1 MKLEAMDT
9 FFSVRLPTYDEH
21 MLENVMGCRRG
32 YELMPDQLPTHIES
46 ILDLGCGTGLE
57 LKNIFER
64 FSRVTVTCVDLCEE
78 MLSRLL
84 AKYPDKSI
92 IPIKG
97 SYIARDFGNEVFDS
111 AISFQTM
118 HHMTMDVKLSVYKNI
133 FKSIKPGG
141 RYVECDYMVT
151 EQALQDELLE
161 SYVKL
166 KDENGITD
174 DGIYHYDIPC
184 TIDNQIKLMEQAGFK
199 NVEMVW
205 REGNTTMMVAY
216 KE

>member
-1 MKLEAMDT
+1 
-9 FFSVRLPTYDEH
+9 
-21 MLENVMGCRRG
+21 
-32 YELMPDQLPTHIES
+32 
-46 ILDLGCGTGLE
+46 
-57 LKNIFER
+57 
-64 FSRVTVTCVDLCEE
+64 
-78 MLSRLL
+78 
-84 AKYPDKSI
+84 
-92 IPIKG
+92 
-97 SYIARDFGNEVFDS
+97 
-111 AISFQTM
+111 
-118 HHMTMDVKLSVYKNI
+118 MTMDVKLSVYKNI

>member
-32 YELMPDQLPTHIES
+32 YELMPDQLPKHIES

-166 KDENGITD
+166 KDENG
-174 DGIYHYDIPC
+174 
-184 TIDNQIKLMEQAGFK
+184 
-199 NVEMVW
+199 
-205 REGNTTMMVAY
+205 
-216 KE
+216 